1 MEQKYNFK
9 ALEKELQNKWEVNK
23 SFEVKEDLVRK
34 NFIVYLCS
42 LTHLVNYIWGM

>member
-23 SFEVKEDLVRK
+23 SFEVKEDPSKKKFYCLSM
-34 NFIVYLCS
+34 FPLP
-42 LTHLVNYIWGM
+42 IW